1 MNAKERDMQ
10 DTRTLG
16 HERQIRTRHLRER
29 VSVDGDGEDVHEH
42 AYAGDH
48 VDELWVGVLASWTRV
63 REGTYHRPPPLSP
76 PRNDLPVEP

>member
-16 HERQIRTRHLRER
+16 HERQIRTRHLCKR
-29 VSVDGDGEDVHEH
+29 VSIDGDSEDVHEH

-48 VDELWVGVLASWTRV
+48 VDELWGVSESD
-63 REGTYHRPPPLSP
+63 EGKR
-76 PRNDLPVEP
+76 RNIP